1 MLLRPPPSALVTVAV
16 ARPNYDS
23 RGNRE
28 DSRGNPLP
36 APNDDDGEDYNF
48 TVQAVVSAQEA
59 MTRPRLGEG
68 QENRF
73 IQDASI
79 FVPRGTDIR
88 PGDEIT
94 YNETKFVVAGHARG
108 DQKHPFTGQSFG
120 WMEFRMQGVG

>member
-23 RGNRE
+23 RGNRK
-28 DSRGNPLP
+28 DSRGNALP
-36 APNDDDGEDYNF
+36 APDDTGANF
-48 TVQAVVSAQEA
+48 SVQAVVSAQEA

-94 YNETKFVVAGHARG
+94 YNDTKFVVAGHARG